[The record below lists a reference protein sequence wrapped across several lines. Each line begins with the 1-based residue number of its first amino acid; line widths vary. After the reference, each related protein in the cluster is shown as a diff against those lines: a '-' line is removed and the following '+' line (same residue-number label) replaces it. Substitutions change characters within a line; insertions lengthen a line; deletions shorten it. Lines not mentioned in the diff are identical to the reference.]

1 LEKTMKIALVTDD
14 GATISAH
21 FGRARAY
28 VAITVE
34 DGAIIQ
40 REIRPKSAPH
50 QEGARHG
57 GDQGSHDGPAAHA
70 RHDEMIAPVSDCAYL
85 VARGMGRG
93 AYERISAAGLR
104 PIITD
109 LVDPD
114 EAALECAA
122 GRIKNLVEQLH

>member
-1 LEKTMKIALVTDD
+1 MKIALVTDD

-34 DGAIIQ
+34 DGEVVR
-40 REIRPKSAPH
+40 RELRPKSAPH
-50 QEGARHG
+50 MDGARHG
-57 GDQGSHDGPAAHA
+57 HDDGSHDGLAAHA

-93 AYERISAAGLR
+93 AYERISSAGLR

-109 LVDPD
+109 LIDPD

-122 GRIKNLVEQLH
+122 GRIRNLVERLH